1 MNSLS
6 GFPDSSVVI
15 NFEFKTNCGNSVSLI
30 NTLFE
35 YVILL
40 SPTNDGWL
48 FSNHIIERWYHV
60 LFDFNK
66 FEIATSP
73 VALPLATNDW
83 YSYGVTDDLIHS

>member
-40 SPTNDGWL
+40 SPTNDG
-48 FSNHIIERWYHV
+48 
-60 LFDFNK
+60 
-66 FEIATSP
+66 
-73 VALPLATNDW
+73 
-83 YSYGVTDDLIHS
+83 